1 MRRESTEI
9 KFFLENLI
17 SGWEQN
23 DETEFFP
30 ENSVSFSHISV
41 ACAVR
46 TLQFVLF
53 KQALNLNTS
62 GSLINSTDP
71 TLRQ

>member
-1 MRRESTEI
+1 MRRESAEI

-17 SGWEQN
+17 SGWN
-23 DETEFFP
+23 RMTKPSFFP
-30 ENSVSFSHISV
+30 ENSVSFSHNSV

-53 KQALNLNTS
+53 KQALSVLP
-62 GSLINSTDP
+62 STDDGLP
-71 TLRQ
+71 

>member
-17 SGWEQN
+17 SGWKQN

-30 ENSVSFSHISV
+30 EYSVSFSHNSV

-46 TLQFVLF
+46 TILFVLF
-53 KQALNLNTS
+53 KQALRLWH
-62 GSLINSTDP
+62 GRL
-71 TLRQ
+71 LVC

>member
-17 SGWEQN
+17 SGWKQN

-30 ENSVSFSHISV
+30 ENSVSFSHNSV

-53 KQALNLNTS
+53 KQALRYTHYVRPILWESDFWN
-62 GSLINSTDP
+62 
-71 TLRQ
+71 

>member
-1 MRRESTEI
+1 M
-9 KFFLENLI
+9 
-17 SGWEQN
+17 EQN

-30 ENSVSFSHISV
+30 ENSVSFSHNSV

-53 KQALNLNTS
+53 KQALRENPINLPNGEYFLYRS
-62 GSLINSTDP
+62 KVVG
-71 TLRQ
+71 TL

>member
-1 MRRESTEI
+1 M
-9 KFFLENLI
+9 
-17 SGWEQN
+17 EQN

-30 ENSVSFSHISV
+30 ENSVSFSHNSV

-53 KQALNLNTS
+53 KQALSVTMHSDGWGPQTS
-62 GSLINSTDP
+62 IST
-71 TLRQ
+71 TAEAMNVSKI